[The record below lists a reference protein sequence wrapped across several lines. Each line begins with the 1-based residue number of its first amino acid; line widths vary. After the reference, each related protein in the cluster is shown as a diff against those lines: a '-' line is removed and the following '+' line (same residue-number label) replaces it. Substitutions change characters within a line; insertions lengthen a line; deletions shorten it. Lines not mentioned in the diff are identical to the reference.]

1 MPTLR
6 CCELGRLTFPKSY
19 SSLIN
24 LVLSAFVNLT
34 ASRRWEERESFD
46 MGGTAVA
53 AAVVVVCQQKPKDL
67 GEEVGN
73 LVGVKRTEVGPR

>member
-1 MPTLR
+1 
-6 CCELGRLTFPKSY
+6 
-19 SSLIN
+19 
-24 LVLSAFVNLT
+24 
-34 ASRRWEERESFD
+34 

-73 LVGVKRTEVGPR
+73 LVGAKGVKRTEVGFFCCVDISPI